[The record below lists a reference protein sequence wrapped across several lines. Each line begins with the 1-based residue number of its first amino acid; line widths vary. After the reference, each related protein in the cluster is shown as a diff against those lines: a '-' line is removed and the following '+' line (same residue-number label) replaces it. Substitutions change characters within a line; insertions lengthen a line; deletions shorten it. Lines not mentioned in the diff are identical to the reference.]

1 MMRKLMIGLIVL
13 VVGQGEAL
21 AQVSLDSCRRMAI
34 ANNKEIIQQQIKI
47 EQAGYQRKQAEA
59 AYLPSLDFEGGYIF
73 NQKKL
78 SLVDQDQLLPTKSF
92 NPATGTYDFNLLTDP
107 ATGMPIMNNGQPIP
121 SQVALLPKSALTYD
135 VHNVFAASLTLTQ
148 PIYMGGKI
156 RAMNN
161 ITHYAEQLAQ
171 SMHSTKVQDVVY
183 SVDEAYWRVVSLV
196 AKQKLAESY
205 LKLVKNLDDD
215 VQKMINQGVATRANK
230 LTVDVKV
237 NEANV
242 ALAKVNN
249 GVELSRMALNQLC
262 GLPIHSR
269 FTLEDENK
277 KEVVG
282 SLHATH
288 AVMDS
293 VYARRHEI
301 RSLELAAKI
310 YNEKAKV
317 AKSEMLPQVAAFAA
331 YHASN
336 PNSYNGFENKFGF
349 AFSMGAMVKVPLWH
363 WGGLSNKYKEALA
376 ESRLQ
381 KVKIEDAREKISLQ
395 VNQATFRY
403 EEAWKTFDKTKS
415 NLIEANEN
423 LRCSQLAFREG
434 VANLETVIAA
444 QTAWLQACSENIDAQ
459 IDILLCDVY
468 LSKVM
473 GEMKY

>member
-121 SQVALLPKSALTYD
+121 SQVALLPKRALTYD

-288 AVMDS
+288 VVMDS

-310 YNEKAKV
+310 YDEKAKV

>member
-34 ANNKEIIQQQIKI
+34 AKNKEIIQQQIKI

-288 AVMDS
+288 VVMDS
-293 VYARRHEI
+293 VYARRSDI
-301 RSLELAAKI
+301 QSLELAAKI
-310 YNEKAKV
+310 YDEKAKV

>member
-107 ATGMPIMNNGQPIP
+107 ATGMPIMSNGQPIP

-288 AVMDS
+288 VVMDS

-310 YNEKAKV
+310 YDEKAKV

>member
-288 AVMDS
+288 VVMDS

-310 YNEKAKV
+310 YDEKAKV

-459 IDILLCDVY
+459 FDILLCDVY

>member
-288 AVMDS
+288 VVMDS

-310 YNEKAKV
+310 YDEKAKV

-336 PNSYNGFENKFGF
+336 PNSYNGYENKFGF

>member
-183 SVDEAYWRVVSLV
+183 SVDETYWRVVSLV

-288 AVMDS
+288 VVMDS

-310 YNEKAKV
+310 YDEKAKV

>member
-1 MMRKLMIGLIVL
+1 MMRKLMIGWIVL

-78 SLVDQDQLLPTKSF
+78 SLVDHDQLLPTKSF

-288 AVMDS
+288 VVMDS

-310 YNEKAKV
+310 YDEKAKV

>member
-78 SLVDQDQLLPTKSF
+78 SLVDHDQLLPTKSF

-288 AVMDS
+288 VVMDS

-310 YNEKAKV
+310 YDEKAKV

-444 QTAWLQACSENIDAQ
+444 QTAWLQSCSENIDAE
-459 IDILLCDVY
+459 IDIMHRDVD
-468 LSKVM
+468 LSMVM
-473 GEMKY
+473 GEMK

>member
-288 AVMDS
+288 VVMDS
-293 VYARRHEI
+293 VYARRNEI

-310 YNEKAKV
+310 YDEKAKV

>member
-1 MMRKLMIGLIVL
+1 MRKLIIGLVL
-13 VVGQGEAL
+13 MAMGQGA
-21 AQVSLDSCRRMAI
+21 AMSQVSLDSCRRMAV

-59 AYLPSLDFEGGYIF
+59 AYLPNFDFEGSYIF

-78 SLVDQDQLLPTKSF
+78 SLVDHDQLLPTKSF
-92 NPATGTYDFNLLTDP
+92 NPATGSYDFNLVTDP
-107 ATGMPIMNNGQPIP
+107 ATGMPVMNNGQPIP

-135 VHNVFAASLTLTQ
+135 VHNVFAAAVTVTQ

-161 ITHYAEQLAQ
+161 ITHYAEDLAHA
-171 SMHSTKVQDVVY
+171 MHNSKIQDVVY
-183 SVDEAYWRVVSLV
+183 GVDEAYWRVVSLV

-205 LKLVKNLDDD
+205 LKLVQNLDSD
-215 VQKMINQGVATRANK
+215 VQKMIQQGVATRANK

-242 ALAKVNN
+242 TLSKVKN

-262 GLPIHSR
+262 GLPIQSQ
-269 FTLEDENK
+269 FTLEDEH
-277 KEVVG
+277 KEEIVG
-282 SLHATH
+282 TLHATH
-288 AVMDS
+288 IQMDS
-293 VYARRHEI
+293 VYARRSDI
-301 RSLELAAKI
+301 QSLELAAKI
-310 YNEKAKV
+310 YDEKAKV
-317 AKSEMLPQVAAFAA
+317 AKSEMLPKVAGFAA

-336 PNSYNGFENKFGF
+336 PNSYNGFKNKFGF
-349 AFSMGAMVKVPLWH
+349 AFSIGAMVKVPLWH
-363 WGGLSNKYKEALA
+363 WGGLSNKYKEAEA
-376 ESRLQ
+376 EARLQ
-381 KVKIEDAREKISLQ
+381 KVKIDDAREKISLQ

-403 EEAWKTFDKTKS
+403 EEAWKTYDKTKS

-434 VANLETVIAA
+434 VANLDTVIAA
-444 QTAWLQACSENIDAQ
+444 QTAWLQACSDNIDAQ

-468 LSKVM
+468 LSKVL

>member
-59 AYLPSLDFEGGYIF
+59 AYLPSLNFEGGYIF

-288 AVMDS
+288 VVMDS

-310 YNEKAKV
+310 YDEKAKV

>member
-59 AYLPSLDFEGGYIF
+59 TYLPSLDFEGGYIF

-288 AVMDS
+288 VVMDS

-310 YNEKAKV
+310 YDEKAKV

>member
-148 PIYMGGKI
+148 PIYLGGKI

-288 AVMDS
+288 VVMDS

-310 YNEKAKV
+310 YDEKAKV

>member
-78 SLVDQDQLLPTKSF
+78 SLVDHDQLLPTKSF

-107 ATGMPIMNNGQPIP
+107 TTGMPIMNNGQPIP

-288 AVMDS
+288 VVMDS

-310 YNEKAKV
+310 YDEKAKV

>member
-59 AYLPSLDFEGGYIF
+59 AYMPSLDFEGGYIF

-121 SQVALLPKSALTYD
+121 SQVALLPKNALTYD

-288 AVMDS
+288 VVMDS

-310 YNEKAKV
+310 YDEKAKV

>member
-183 SVDEAYWRVVSLV
+183 NVDEAYWRVVSLV

-288 AVMDS
+288 VVMDS

-310 YNEKAKV
+310 YDEKAKV

>member
-288 AVMDS
+288 VVMDS

-310 YNEKAKV
+310 YDEKAKV

-363 WGGLSNKYKEALA
+363 WGGLSNKYKEAEA
-376 ESRLQ
+376 EARLQ
-381 KVKIEDAREKISLQ
+381 KVKIDDAREKISLQ

-403 EEAWKTFDKTKS
+403 EEAWKTYDKTKS
-415 NLIEANEN
+415 NLLEANEN

-434 VANLETVIAA
+434 VANLDTVIAA
-444 QTAWLQACSENIDAQ
+444 QTAWLQACSDNIDAQ

-468 LSKVM
+468 LSKVL

>member
-288 AVMDS
+288 VVIDS

-310 YNEKAKV
+310 YDEKAKV

>member
-242 ALAKVNN
+242 ALTKVNN

-288 AVMDS
+288 VVMDS

-310 YNEKAKV
+310 YDEKAKV

>member
-47 EQAGYQRKQAEA
+47 EQAGYQQKQAEA

-288 AVMDS
+288 VVMDS

-310 YNEKAKV
+310 YDEKAKV

>member
-135 VHNVFAASLTLTQ
+135 VHNVFVASLTLTQ

-288 AVMDS
+288 VVMDS

-310 YNEKAKV
+310 YDEKAKV

>member
-78 SLVDQDQLLPTKSF
+78 LLVDQDQLLPTKSF

-288 AVMDS
+288 VVMDS

-310 YNEKAKV
+310 YDEKAKV